1 MRLRLQTLLLWAAAM
16 ASSLGAPASAPPQA
30 PVPWSADPESQY
42 LLDVQIRQKVLGEGV
57 RAYPVPGGACLI
69 LGDLA
74 AALDLPLVIDLRAG
88 TAQGWAFREANRL
101 AIDRT
106 AATARFGKTLE
117 ALDPATIRDAPEG
130 WCVDSAAVSR
140 WLGIGIEAR
149 TEASVL
155 LLASEAKLP
164 VELAAE
170 RRDRAARLSQ
180 TRIDLDDL
188 PRVRLPYR
196 LWRSPSVDVMMDAG
210 IAYQAGTGRR
220 IDHRASII
228 AAGEALQMSYEAR
241 IGTDAKGLPTNLRLR
256 AYRADPEGGL
266 LGPLRATHVALGDV
280 EGLAS
285 PLISGGATGRG
296 AMVTNRP
303 LIQPIAFDRTQLSGE
318 LPPGWDAELYRNGE
332 LVAFAR
338 GAADSRYRFDDVAL
352 TYGDNR
358 FEILTYGP
366 QGQLKSRIETV
377 TVGPQ
382 AVPPGETQYWA
393 GVVDPGRD
401 LLDFRKRRAPPGRD
415 AGLRAAALLEHG
427 LDRRTSVAAVV
438 QSLVV
443 DDQRV
448 TYVEGAVRRSF
459 GPAVAEFA
467 VARDG
472 TGGLALRAQALAR
485 IGATSLSWSSFL
497 SRDFAARP
505 EGLGATAE
513 HRLSVHSPLKLS
525 SDFVLPLSGDLRLT
539 ERQGGGRTLEVQ
551 GRTSVM
557 LSRFN
562 LSTLVRLRDTRAGT
576 GSPSSR
582 ELEAGLIASGRI
594 GPVRM
599 RGTTDWAL
607 SGGARLRRAELSG
620 YWSRGGD
627 ADWEGA
633 LGYEDNKRVRARVTH
648 IRRFDTLALAG
659 TLEAASDGS
668 VAAGLNLSF
677 SLDSGRSG
685 WRLSRQSL
693 AATGSVRAQVF
704 RDSNGNG
711 TKDFGEQGEEGATIT
726 AGMRPADRPTGKD
739 GWTSVAGLENYRG
752 IAIGVDASS
761 LSHPNLVPAKAAQLV
776 VPRPGVSAEVLIP
789 LVGGGAVEGT
799 LVKDGGG
806 AFEGLVVEL
815 VDDDGKVAATASS
828 DFDGYFLF
836 ERVAAG
842 RYRLRLAETS
852 RDAAGA
858 ASAMLKEGLLLSED
872 QAVLRLG
879 TLTVRAAE
887 KLAVNQDV
895 VSGDFG
901 QAR

>member
-1 MRLRLQTLLLWAAAM
+1 M
-16 ASSLGAPASAPPQA
+16 ASSLGAPASAPQVVA
-30 PVPWSADPESQY
+30 PWIADPESQY

-57 RAYPVPGGACLI
+57 RAYPVPGGTCLI
-69 LGDLA
+69 LGDLS
-74 AALDLPLVIDLRAG
+74 AALDIPVVIDLKAG
-88 TAQGWAFREANRL
+88 TARGWAFREENRL

-106 AATARFGKTLE
+106 AATVRFGKAQE
-117 ALDPATIRDAPEG
+117 ALPATTIRDAPEG
-130 WCVDSAAVSR
+130 WCVDSAAVAR
-140 WLGIGIEAR
+140 WLGIGIEPR

-155 LLASEAKLP
+155 LLQSEAKLP
-164 VELAAE
+164 VELAVE
-170 RRDRAARLSQ
+170 RRERAARLSQ
-180 TRIDLDDL
+180 TRLNLDDL

-256 AYRADPEGGL
+256 AYRADPEAGL
-266 LGPLRATHVALGDV
+266 LGPLKATHVALGDV

-358 FEILTYGP
+358 FEILTFGP
-366 QGQLKSRIETV
+366 QGQVKSRIENV

-382 AVPPGETQYWA
+382 AVPPGETHYWA

-401 LLDFRKRRAPPGRD
+401 LLDWRRSRRAPPGRE
-415 AGLRAAALLEHG
+415 AGLRAAASLEHG
-427 LDRRTSVAAVV
+427 LDQRTSVAAVV

-443 DDQRV
+443 DDARV
-448 TYVEGAVRRSF
+448 TYVEGSVRRSL
-459 GPAVAEFA
+459 GPAIAELA
-467 VARDG
+467 VARDSA
-472 TGGLALRAQALAR
+472 GGLALRAQALAR

-513 HRLSVHSPLKLS
+513 HRLTVHSPLKLS
-525 SDFVLPLSGDLRLT
+525 PDFVLPLSGDLRLT
-539 ERQGGGRTLEVQ
+539 EREGGGRTLELQ

-557 LSRFN
+557 LSRLN
-562 LSTLVRLRDTRAGT
+562 LSTLVRMRDTRAAA
-576 GSPSSR
+576 SLPSTR
-582 ELEAGLIASGRI
+582 EVEAGLIASGRI
-594 GPVRM
+594 GPVRV
-599 RGTTDWAL
+599 RGTTEWAL

-633 LGYEDNKRVRARVTH
+633 IGYEENRRVRARMTH

-685 WRLSRQSL
+685 WRFSRQSL

-711 TKDFGEQGEEGATIT
+711 TKDAGEQGEAGATIT

-761 LSHPNLVPAKAAQLV
+761 LSHPNLVPAKAAQLI

-789 LVGGGAVEGT
+789 LVGGGAIEGT
-799 LVKDGGG
+799 LAKDGGG

-815 VDDDGKVAATASS
+815 VGENGKVAATASS
-828 DFDGYFLF
+828 DYDGYFLF
-836 ERVAAG
+836 ERAAAG
-842 RYRLRLAETS
+842 RYKLRLAESS

-858 ASAMLKEGLLLSED
+858 ATALLKEGLVLGED

-879 TLTVRAAE
+879 TVTVRAAAT
-887 KLAVNQDV
+887 LAVNQNV
-895 VSGDFG
+895 VSGDLAL
-901 QAR
+901 AR